1 MALARIQSGGGEAF
15 QPVDYLN
22 KAHAFLIEV
31 RRIDRDVEGQYG
43 AHDVASVGMTVF
55 TSKEEL
61 HAGKAAET
69 IPTASIH
76 QKILVRD
83 LEGQVGQEVP
93 VRLEQVPTKGGRPAW
108 VWRDVDNDDF
118 EALERYIAARDGAL
132 EEVPPF

>member
-1 MALARIQSGGGEAF
+1 MALARIRPDGGEAF
-15 QPVDYLN
+15 QPVNYLN
-22 KAHAFLIEV
+22 KAYAFLIEV
-31 RRIDRDVEGQYG
+31 RRIDRGVDGKHGV
-43 AHDVASVGMTVF
+43 HDVASCGMTVF

-61 HAGKAAET
+61 HAGKAAEV
-69 IPTASIH
+69 IPTVSIH

-93 VRLEQVPTKGGRPAW
+93 VRLDQVPTKNGNPAW

-118 EALERYIAARDGAL
+118 EALERYIEARDGAL